1 MASRSEELNRIL
13 RGLQTGTPDIE
24 ASALI
29 SEDGLM
35 IASALPQHYEEIRV
49 AGMSSTLLSLG
60 VRAAT
65 ELERGDVEQ
74 VLIRGQ
80 QGYVVMVAAASGTML
95 LVLTTKAAKLGLIF
109 LDMSRAVEGIRKIL

>member
-1 MASRSEELNRIL
+1 MASRSEELNKIL

-35 IASALPQHYEEIRV
+35 IASALPQHYEEMRV

-65 ELERGDVEQ
+65 ELERGNVEQ

-80 QGYVVMVAAASGTML
+80 QGYVVMVAAAAGTML
-95 LVLTTKAAKLGLIF
+95 LVLTTKEAKLGLIF